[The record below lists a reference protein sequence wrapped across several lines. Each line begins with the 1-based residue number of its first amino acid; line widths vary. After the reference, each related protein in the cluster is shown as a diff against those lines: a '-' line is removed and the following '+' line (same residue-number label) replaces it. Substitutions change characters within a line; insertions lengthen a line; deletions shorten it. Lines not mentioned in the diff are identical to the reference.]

1 MKLRGRE
8 LYIIAGV
15 VAAVICAGWYFLLF
29 SPLQQKDA
37 DLSAQADSKE
47 TELQQAQ
54 ADLVRLEGMKKS
66 APQTRADLV
75 RLRKLVP
82 AELAQPGFIVELNQ
96 TAKASGL
103 KWSGVTT
110 ATPALG
116 TPFSVEPFNLT
127 FTGKYFDVEDF
138 LWRLEDYVAFRNQDF
153 LVTGRL
159 FTVASMQIGVGTG
172 GDTLQNGVSPELT
185 VSMLVNGFI
194 WSPNGTVPGVAA
206 EGQ

>member
-37 DLSAQADSKE
+37 DLSAQVADKE

-54 ADLVRLEGMKKS
+54 ADVVRLEGMKKS
-66 APQTRADLV
+66 APQARADLV

-82 AELAQPGFIVELNQ
+82 AELAEPGFIVELNQ

-127 FTGKYFDVEDF
+127 FMGKYFDLEDF
-138 LWRLEDYVAFRNQDF
+138 LWRLEDYVDYRNQDF
-153 LVTGRL
+153 LVTGRM
-159 FTVASMQIGVGTG
+159 FTVAGMQIGLAGT
-172 GDTLQNGVSPELT
+172 DTLQNGVSPELT
-185 VSMLVNGFI
+185 VSMLINGFI
-194 WSPNGTVPGVAA
+194 WSPTGMVPGVAA

>member
-15 VAAVICAGWYFLLF
+15 VLAVICAGWYFLLF
-29 SPLQQKDA
+29 SPLQQKSA
-37 DLSAQADSKE
+37 DLSTQEADKQ

-75 RLRKLVP
+75 RLKKLVP
-82 AELAQPGFIVELNQ
+82 AELAEPGFIVELNQ

-110 ATPALG
+110 ATPAVG
-116 TPFSVEPFNLT
+116 TPFSVQPFNLT

-138 LWRLEDYVAFRNQDF
+138 LWRLEDYVDYRNQDF

-159 FTVASMQIGVGTG
+159 FTVASMQISIGTG
-172 GDTLQNGVSPELT
+172 TPQNGVSPELT
-185 VSMLVNGFI
+185 VSMLINGFI
-194 WSPNGTVPGVAA
+194 WSPNGAVPGVAA

>member
-1 MKLRGRE
+1 MCCL
-8 LYIIAGV
+8 IIL
-15 VAAVICAGWYFLLF
+15 GWYFLLF

-66 APQTRADLV
+66 APQTRAVLV

-116 TPFSVEPFNLT
+116 MPFSVEPFNLT
-127 FTGKYFDVEDF
+127 FTGKYFDLEDF
-138 LWRLEDYVAFRNQDF
+138 LWRLEDYVAVRNQEF

-159 FTVASMQIGVGTG
+159 FTVASMQIGIGGGSDTG
-172 GDTLQNGVSPELT
+172 TLQNGVSPELT
-185 VSMLVNGFI
+185 VSMLINGFI